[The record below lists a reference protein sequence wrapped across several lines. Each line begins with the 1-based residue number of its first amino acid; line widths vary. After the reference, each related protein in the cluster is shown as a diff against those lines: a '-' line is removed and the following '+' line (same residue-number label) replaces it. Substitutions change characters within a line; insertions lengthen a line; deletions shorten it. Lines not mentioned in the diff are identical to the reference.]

1 MTSTTRRGRSGS
13 SGVERGAEVGGGPV
27 GAGGEQFT
35 QHAEGVAASLPGRHH
50 AAEAIAEEGGADAIV
65 RVRRG
70 EGEHR
75 GHLGRKLRPGAPPAA
90 NLGRGALVHQQEDR
104 EFALL
109 VMPAQVGDAEPRRD
123 APVDGADVVARLV
136 LAHVLELDAAAAEG
150 AGVVAGREVAHQPAR
165 REFESPHLFG
175 DLVRDHGT
183 AICPR
188 IRSTIWS
195 VVTLSA
201 SAR

>member
-1 MTSTTRRGRSGS
+1 MRTVGPRR
-13 SGVERGAEVGGGPV
+13 
-27 GAGGEQFT
+27 EQFT
-35 QHAEGVAASLPGRHH
+35 QYAEGVAATLLRRHH
-50 AAEAIAEEGGADAIV
+50 PAESITEEGRADAVV
-65 RVRRG
+65 RMGRR

-75 GHLGRKLRPGAPPAA
+75 GHLGRELRPGAPPAS
-90 NLGRGALVHQQEDR
+90 NLGRRALIHQQEDG
-104 EFALL
+104 EFALF
-109 VMPAQVGDAEPRRD
+109 VMPAQVGDAEPRSD
-123 APVDGADVVARLV
+123 APVDGADVVTRLV
-136 LAHVLELDAAAAEG
+136 LAYVLELDAAAAEG
-150 AGVVAGREVAHQPAR
+150 TCVVAGREVAHQPAR

>member
-1 MTSTTRRGRSGS
+1 MASSAAPRSVVRPSGSATRR
-13 SGVERGAEVGGGPV
+13 E
-27 GAGGEQFT
+27 GAGGRPFR
-35 QHAEGVAASLPGRHH
+35 RHH
-50 AAEAIAEEGGADAIV
+50 ASEAIAEEGGADAIV
-65 RVRRG
+65 RMRRG
-70 EGEHR
+70 QSEHR
-75 GHLGRKLRPGAPPAA
+75 RHLGRKLRPGAPPTSY
-90 NLGRGALVHQQEDR
+90 LGRRALIHQQEDG
-104 EFALL
+104 EFALF
-109 VMPAQVGDAEPRRD
+109 VMPAQVGDAESRRD
-123 APVDGADVVARLV
+123 APVDGADVVTRLV
-136 LAHVLELDAAAAEG
+136 LTYVLELDAAAAEG
-150 AGVVAGREVAHQPAR
+150 ARVVAGREVAHQPAR

>member
-1 MTSTTRRGRSGS
+1 MASRAAPRSVVGPSARAASSSPSTRRAWRRPFLGGTMRPRPSLKKAAPTRSFACAAVS
-13 SGVERGAEVGGGPV
+13 ASTA
-27 GAGGEQFT
+27 AT
-35 QHAEGVAASLPGRHH
+35 WAASS
-50 AAEAIAEEGGADAIV
+50 D
-65 RVRRG
+65 RVRRRLPTWA
-70 EGEHR
+70 E
-75 GHLGRKLRPGAPPAA
+75 
-90 NLGRGALVHQQEDR
+90 ALSSTSKQDR
-104 EFALL
+104 EFALF
-109 VMPAQVGDAEPRRD
+109 VVPAQVGDAEPRRD

-150 AGVVAGREVAHQPAR
+150 TRVVARREVAHQPAG
-165 REFESPHLFG
+165 REFESPHLLG